1 LTDIKQALEETPA
14 SSEDTSLRNSSLKEL
29 FWGRALFKCGDY
41 NGLGKQI
48 LQNYSNDLRGHYA
61 RHASGVLQM
70 FQNASVPDV
79 NL

>member
-1 LTDIKQALEETPA
+1 
-14 SSEDTSLRNSSLKEL
+14 LKEL
-29 FWGRALFKCGDY
+29 FLGRALFKCGDY